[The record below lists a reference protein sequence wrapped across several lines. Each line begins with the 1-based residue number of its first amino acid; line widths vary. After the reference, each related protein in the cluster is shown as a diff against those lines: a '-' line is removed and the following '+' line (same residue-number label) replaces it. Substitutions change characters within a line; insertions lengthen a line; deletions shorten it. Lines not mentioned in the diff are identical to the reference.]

1 MSEPNQDAK
10 DFLAELDAEF
20 GKKPRERQRG
30 TRAQAKDSAALRA
43 LSNARGQL
51 TRMDFD
57 TFEEFEAYREMLIAN
72 EISKSIDW
80 RPSWI
85 PEARVTHCIRQH
97 CDTCGNNT
105 DFIGGE
111 FIRFRSKRE
120 RAIILRRMEVVS
132 DLWHYGY
139 GGKPLPDL
147 IEYHY
152 QVTHRCPGCIEV
164 ERIAIEI
171 WHGLIEPDHE
181 QPMLPSLP
189 RPVKPPLTGEQLKA
203 LVRRPWGERKAKSS
217 AELDIEL

>member
-1 MSEPNQDAK
+1 MSDQSQDVK
-10 DFLAELDAEF
+10 DLLAELDAEF

-30 TRAQAKDSAALRA
+30 TRAQQKDDAALKA
-43 LSNARGQL
+43 LSSARGQL

-57 TFEEFEAYREMLIAN
+57 TFDEFEAYREMLIAN
-72 EISKSIDW
+72 EISKNMDW

-85 PEARVTHCIRQH
+85 PEARVTHCTRQH
-97 CDTCGNNT
+97 CDTCGNNV

-147 IEYHY
+147 VERHY
-152 QVTHRCPGCIEV
+152 QVVHRCPGCIEV
-164 ERIAIEI
+164 EQIAVEI
-171 WHGLIEPDHE
+171 WQGLIEPEVE
-181 QPMLPSLP
+181 QPTLPSVP
-189 RPVKPPLTGEQLKA
+189 RPAKPALTGEQLRA
-203 LVRRPWGERKAKSS
+203 LIHKPFGKEQSS
-217 AELDIEL
+217 SDLNINLE